1 MQDEF
6 RNKVKAH
13 QNKLRDPRI
22 KERFMKTNFFY
33 PISSDNDVPKGH
45 KEKNSQDRSAKK
57 RMKIS
62 INNSN
67 VVRDTDKA
75 FIQSN
80 IVKE

>member
-33 PISSDNDVPKGH
+33 PISSDNYVPKGH
-45 KEKNSQDRSAKK
+45 KEINSQDRSAKK

-62 INNSN
+62 INYSN
-67 VVRDTDKA
+67 VAKDKERA
-75 FIQSN
+75 HIQSN
-80 IVKE
+80 DVKE